1 VTRSGDTKLVAG
13 SSRREKPTY
22 DHEIATLR
30 GIVRE
35 RRSELDPKT
44 LSVLE
49 HNIQIIDDAIAQSRA
64 ALARDPRSRFLG
76 EQLDDALDKKLEL
89 LRTAA
94 LLPART

>member
-1 VTRSGDTKLVAG
+1 M
-13 SSRREKPTY
+13 
-22 DHEIATLR
+22 
-30 GIVRE
+30 
-35 RRSELDPKT
+35 
-44 LSVLE
+44 LE
-49 HNIQIIDDAIAQSRA
+49 HNIQIIDEAIAQSRA